1 MCILHLGATSLNGYC
16 EQRTVCPK
24 SAYDDQGRPLSQ
36 RELYERHAE
45 WLKANR
51 TAVHDLRIGEQRET

>member
-1 MCILHLGATSLNGYC
+1 LNGYC